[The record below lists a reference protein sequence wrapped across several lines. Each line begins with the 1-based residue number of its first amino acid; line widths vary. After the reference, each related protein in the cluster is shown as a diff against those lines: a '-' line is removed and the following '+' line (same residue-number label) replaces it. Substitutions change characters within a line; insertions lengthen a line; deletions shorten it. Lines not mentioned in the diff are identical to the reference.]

1 MHYKQTKLSDVW
13 RTCNKIRAAIFRIG
27 LNLWDYFLP
36 LDPNKNRLI
45 SESQF
50 ISVLYGQLRGKIGLS
65 EQEISD
71 LADYFRV
78 QDGRVFYAQLC
89 EVIHNSVPD
98 FMKNQPLVSGI
109 EWEDPMQVNRLS
121 MSEER
126 KLNLLLTKIATVV
139 NMRRLV
145 MRPYFQDYELIAK
158 NHGVVTIAHFAR
170 ILDFLKIMVSP
181 VDFNLL
187 VKKFLKDSYT
197 VNYIAFLGELDK
209 IVQYLNQHGVLDL
222 GGDMVSQFPGR
233 VIDAELPKL
242 PRPEIGKI
250 LASSL
255 FGKKNVFHPAL
266 KEKYQNEDLITIMSR
281 IQQHVL
287 KNRLRVNE
295 FFKDFD
301 PLRCGKITTSQF
313 HRGLDSL
320 GISGIQ
326 RMFLSLPEIE
336 TLITQ
341 YRDPTDPM
349 RVCWQTF
356 EDDVDHVF
364 TTKNLE
370 KTPELEVNPPSQE
383 VQLLQRKGTKAW
395 HQVNTS
401 RRNLCEDAV
410 DKIKKRV
417 LKRGLLLKPSFR
429 DYDKTNNGH
438 VTIPNARQCLVSNGI
453 LLSDE
458 ELYALEER
466 YNSDMGFNYFHFL
479 KEVEPKREEVPL
491 YQGLY
496 AKTKAV
502 NQPPPKKPPTR
513 EEKDIVQI
521 LAKIKAKVVRDR
533 IRVVEFLK
541 DYDRCNEQVIKREDF
556 KRGLSDCR
564 FGLTENEMQTLMEIF
579 ASPLRRECIDYRKF
593 SEVIEESFTQSCLE
607 RAPLIVPLQH
617 VPTKDCEKNFLN
629 FEERREVSIALQK
642 LAKKPDLQMN
652 ILCVF
657 QDYDK
662 ANCGTVTR
670 EQFLKALHMRG
681 MADLVSTNEFEVICK
696 CFGFERG
703 MRDEVD
709 YRSFI
714 KALDVLYATD
724 KYTPI

>member
-1 MHYKQTKLSDVW
+1 MFYRVFLK
-13 RTCNKIRAAIFRIG
+13 R
-27 LNLWDYFLP
+27 LWTTEATLRPFKY
-36 LDPNKNRLI
+36 RLI
-45 SESQF
+45 
-50 ISVLYGQLRGKIGLS
+50 
-65 EQEISD
+65 
-71 LADYFRV
+71 
-78 QDGRVFYAQLC
+78 
-89 EVIHNSVPD
+89 
-98 FMKNQPLVSGI
+98 
-109 EWEDPMQVNRLS
+109 RLF
-121 MSEER
+121 
-126 KLNLLLTKIATVV
+126 LNLLSVELQYARYRGSMILCGRFGDVV
-139 NMRRLV
+139 VKFRLV
-145 MRPYFQDYELIAK
+145 VMRENFDIVIWRDLE
-158 NHGVVTIAHFAR
+158 
-170 ILDFLKIMVSP
+170 
-181 VDFNLL
+181 
-187 VKKFLKDSYT
+187 KKFGKNLSSFRFSMDNSEVKL
-197 VNYIAFLGELDK
+197 AFLSRRSAIWPTTSESRM
-209 IVQYLNQHGVLDL
+209 VECSTRSYARSSTTA
-222 GGDMVSQFPGR
+222 DMVAQFPGR

-295 FFKDFD
+295 FFRDFD

-356 EDDVDHVF
+356 EDDVDQVF

-395 HQVNTS
+395 HQVNTP
-401 RRNLCEDAV
+401 RRDLCEEAL

-438 VTIPNARQCLVSNGI
+438 VTIPNARQCLVTNGI

-466 YNSDMGFNYFHFL
+466 YNSDMGFNYFWFL

-502 NQPPPKKPPTR
+502 NAPPPKKPPTR
-513 EEKDIVQI
+513 AEKDIVQI

-533 IRVVEFLK
+533 IRVIEFLR
-541 DYDRCNEQVIKREDF
+541 DFDRCNEQVVKREDF

-564 FGLTENEMQTLMEIF
+564 FGLSENEMDTLMDVF

-593 SEVIEESFTQSCLE
+593 SDVIEESFTQSCLE

-617 VPTKDCEKNFLN
+617 VPTKDCEKSFLN
-629 FEERREVSIALQK
+629 FEERRAVSVALQK

-652 ILCVF
+652 LLCVF

-662 ANCGTVTR
+662 SNCGTVTR